1 MYADLLDGGP
11 AVVTFVG
18 KRPDRIV
25 NPGIVHAFI
34 SSPVKWVFLDDSD
47 SCTTDGCPKMPK
59 GVFGG
64 TGRTMLE
71 WVLTDGFLE
80 QVIRNEQVRQDIR
93 TRIRGWP

>member
-1 MYADLLDGGP
+1 MA
-11 AVVTFVG
+11 
-18 KRPDRIV
+18 
-25 NPGIVHAFI
+25 NAFI
-34 SSPVKWVFLDDSD
+34 SSPVKWVFLDGSD
-47 SCTTDGCPKMPK
+47 SCTTDGCPKMPR

-71 WVLTDGFLE
+71 WVLTAGFLE

>member
-1 MYADLLDGGP
+1 MTGCRGISCSEHFLVQL
-11 AVVTFVG
+11 AVVRVPLPPSGMGATARYHRASPQGAELTARHITFSWL
-18 KRPDRIV
+18 RRR
-25 NPGIVHAFI
+25 A
-34 SSPVKWVFLDDSD
+34 
-47 SCTTDGCPKMPK
+47 
-59 GVFGG
+59 GG